1 MSVYAFAEIIAI
13 LRADAENGIPTD
25 AVKLATDLHPHLPS
39 LSLDEVVTLI
49 SCCIDSIKGAEA
61 WLPTDN
67 LE

>member
-25 AVKLATDLHPHLPS
+25 AVKLAADLHPHFPS
-39 LSLDEVVTLI
+39 LSRDEVATLI

-61 WLPTDN
+61 WLPTGN